1 MRKMTNRIDM
11 KLNRA
16 KMSGEFVL
24 APFLTVGFPT
34 VNTSVQVAC
43 EIIEAGAD
51 LLELGIP
58 FSDPL
63 AEGPTIQRSSL
74 HSLRIG
80 VNFETCLEVVRKI
93 RQSNYEVPLIL
104 MGYYNTLIK
113 FGLSK
118 AVIQAADAGVDG
130 FIVADLP
137 IEESTTF
144 AKICV
149 ENGLHLVPMLA
160 PTSTDGR
167 IKKACS
173 QAGGFI
179 YCVSVTG
186 VTGARSDLNSG
197 VGQLVTRIRR
207 YTDLPILVG
216 FGVST
221 PQHIKE
227 ISFFADGAVIGSAL
241 IDVMEKAEEGNK
253 VEAARNF
260 VCNMKKAT

>member
-1 MRKMTNRIDM
+1 MANRIDI

-16 KMSGEFVL
+16 KKSGQFVL

-34 VNTSVQVAC
+34 VSTSIEIAS

-74 HSLRIG
+74 RSLQSG
-80 VNFETCLEVVRKI
+80 VNFGTCLEVARKVR
-93 RQSNYEVPLIL
+93 QANSEVPLIL
-104 MGYYNTLIK
+104 MGYYNTLMK

-118 AVIQAADAGVDG
+118 AVNQAVDAGVDG

-137 IEESTTF
+137 IEESTIF
-144 AKICV
+144 AEICF
-149 ENGLHLVPMLA
+149 ENELHLVPLLA
-160 PTSTDGR
+160 PTSTDER

-197 VGQLVTRIRR
+197 VAQLVSRIRS

-221 PQHIKE
+221 PQHVRE
-227 ISFFADGAVIGSAL
+227 ISQFADGAVFGSAL
-241 IDVMEKAEEGNK
+241 IDVMEKNENN
-253 VEAARNF
+253 VEAASNF
-260 VCNMKKAT
+260 VSDMKKATLL

>member
-1 MRKMTNRIDM
+1 
-11 KLNRA
+11 
-16 KMSGEFVL
+16 
-24 APFLTVGFPT
+24 
-34 VNTSVQVAC
+34 
-43 EIIEAGAD
+43 
-51 LLELGIP
+51 
-58 FSDPL
+58 
-63 AEGPTIQRSSL
+63 
-74 HSLRIG
+74 
-80 VNFETCLEVVRKI
+80 
-93 RQSNYEVPLIL
+93 
-104 MGYYNTLIK
+104 
-113 FGLSK
+113 
-118 AVIQAADAGVDG
+118 
-130 FIVADLP
+130 
-137 IEESTTF
+137 
-144 AKICV
+144 
-149 ENGLHLVPMLA
+149 MLA

-241 IDVMEKAEEGNK
+241 IDVIEKAEEGNT

-260 VCNMKKAT
+260 VCNMKKTTSL